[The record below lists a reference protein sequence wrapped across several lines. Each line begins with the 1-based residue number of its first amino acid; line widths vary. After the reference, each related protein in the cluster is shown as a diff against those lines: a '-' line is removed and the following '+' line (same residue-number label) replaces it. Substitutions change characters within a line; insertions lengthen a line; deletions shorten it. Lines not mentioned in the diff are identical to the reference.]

1 MNETYLADFNLW
13 IDQTAQ
19 LLRER
24 RWHELD
30 MTHLI
35 EEVED
40 LGKSERRG
48 IASQLTR
55 LLLHLLKW
63 QYQPQRRSDSWLD
76 SITDART
83 QIELAIADSPSLK
96 NYPTDQLEESY
107 QRARRKAAKQTSIES
122 GFPEACPYPL
132 ELVLDEDWL
141 PDSDHHLG

>member
-1 MNETYLADFNLW
+1 MGEKYLEDFSSWVN
-13 IDQTAQ
+13 QTSQ

-24 RWHELD
+24 RWQEID
-30 MTHLI
+30 VPNLI

-83 QIELAIADSPSLK
+83 QIELAIEDSPSLRS
-96 NYPTDQLEESY
+96 YPADQLAETY
-107 QRARRKAAKQTSIES
+107 QRARRQAAKQTGIDASV
-122 GFPEACPYPL
+122 FPETCPYPL
-132 ELVLDEDWL
+132 DVVLDADWL
-141 PDSDHHLG
+141 PEG